1 MFTFIGLIEIIGK
14 NLLWKS
20 GHIFWLS
27 KINIP
32 HLIEKFLHLVR
43 KYEPK
48 TGICPHIPAGP
59 CGLWLGKWLILLLEY
74 YIKGYSLQGF
84 LEHDSWIT
92 IELQHS
98 LGSTS
103 KSFSFRGN
111 VTIPSLN
118 SGLAN
123 VAQPPLTDEE
133 LEQLKVN
140 LWIGLHPWTQ
150 PASDDLTKKLSR
162 IYDTLFRK
170 IILGFFFEF

>member
-1 MFTFIGLIEIIGK
+1 MH
-14 NLLWKS
+14 LL
-20 GHIFWLS
+20 
-27 KINIP
+27 
-32 HLIEKFLHLVR
+32 R

-48 TGICPHIPAGP
+48 TGISAHIPAGF
-59 CGLWLGKWLILLLEY
+59 CGQRLGKWLKFPWEH
-74 YIKGYSLQGF
+74 YIKGYSLQSF

-103 KSFSFRGN
+103 NSFSFRGN

-133 LEQLKVN
+133 LDQLKVN
-140 LWIGLHPWTQ
+140 VCIRLRSNRTQ
-150 PASDDLTKKLSR
+150 PASDDLTKKMSR
-162 IYDTLFRK
+162 IYDTLFRQ
-170 IILGFFFEF
+170 ITTHFFCYNFRHWPDRMSFTALKPRLSTRMVPSQIS